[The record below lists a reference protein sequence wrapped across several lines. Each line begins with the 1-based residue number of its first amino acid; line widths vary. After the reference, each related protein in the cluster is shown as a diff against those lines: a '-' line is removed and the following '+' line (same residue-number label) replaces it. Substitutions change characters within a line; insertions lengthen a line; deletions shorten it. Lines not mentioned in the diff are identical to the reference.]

1 MRRHHIKSYK
11 DPKHRPL
18 IGKTR
23 RFPIPPN
30 RRHQDRRRREE
41 RRAPKTWEDFL
52 S

>member
-1 MRRHHIKSYK
+1 MRRHPIKSRK
-11 DPKHRPL
+11 SSDHRPL

-30 RRHQDRRRREE
+30 RRHQDRRRRED
-41 RRAPKTWEDFL
+41 RRPPLTWED